1 MNEFVKLLNP
11 ALDYV
16 EHIIKEQKYIIT
28 VESNRKEAICPYC
41 GTVSSRKHSVYK
53 REFQDLP
60 IGDKKVVILIQN
72 RKLFC
77 VNPECEHKTFSE
89 RFDFISYKAR
99 KTERLLEKI
108 LSLSARVS
116 SVAASNMLTDD
127 TATISKSTVCRLLK
141 KNTSIRG

>member
-1 MNEFVKLLNP
+1 MDEFVKLLDP

-16 EHIIKEQKYIIT
+16 EHIIKEQKCIIT
-28 VESNRKEAICPYC
+28 VESNRKVAICPYC
-41 GTVSSRKHSVYK
+41 ETVSSRIHSMYK

-60 IGDKKVVILIQN
+60 IGDKQVVILIQN

-77 VNPECEHKTFSE
+77 MNPECGHKTFSE

-99 KTERLLEKI
+99 KTKRLLEKI
-108 LSLSARVS
+108 LSLSSRIS
-116 SVAASNMLTDD
+116 SVAASNMLTGD

-141 KNTSIRG
+141 KNTSSSG